1 MDLLFSCFPSPTI
14 SVIININKN
23 QQIEL
28 ESKNRGLIHSLGQ
41 QRTSMQ
47 HIEKSWAYYSGKIS
61 SQIIQMFIFK
71 SIHVQ

>member
-28 ESKNRGLIHSLGQ
+28 QSKNRRPVESLAQ
-41 QRTSMQ
+41 QRAST
-47 HIEKSWAYYSGKIS
+47 
-61 SQIIQMFIFK
+61 
-71 SIHVQ
+71 